1 MEHRGLIYDWIYEKR
16 ISRWLNWFSLSSE
29 HIQSRREKKIQ
40 RNVSPFLKKTVS
52 QDNLGAPAQQLPMD
66 SKKCHSVLFF
76 SCPFL
81 NSLILFLCSFVFVFL
96 SGLGVI
102 LSLRRVTTSA
112 EVRIGYLALQRD
124 AFYIDSRGFH
134 ESSHMYR
141 PVCEKPQN
149 TSELTSYL
157 Y

>member
-1 MEHRGLIYDWIYEKR
+1 MIGFMKKEYLAGSTGFLLAVNIFKVDARKKFKGMSVFFKE
-16 ISRWLNWFSLSSE
+16 NSLPR
-29 HIQSRREKKIQ
+29 QSR
-40 RNVSPFLKKTVS
+40 
-52 QDNLGAPAQQLPMD
+52 GARSTIANSFKEM
-66 SKKCHSVLFF
+66 SVRPFF

-81 NSLILFLCSFVFVFL
+81 NSLILFLCSSVFVFL

-124 AFYIDSRGFH
+124 AFYIDSHGFH

-141 PVCEKPQN
+141 PVCEKPWKFCVC